1 MKAAGRYIALDVGA
15 KRTGLAVTDVLAM
28 VASPVSACPTHE
40 LMDRL
45 EVLIDEE
52 ACAGL
57 VVGDPKQL
65 DGGAS
70 DNSALVHRI
79 IGRLKE
85 QFKEIPVFLQDE
97 RFTSKMAVQAM
108 IEAGVPKQKRREKER
123 VDSMSAAIILQSF
136 LDKKKSS

>member
-1 MKAAGRYIALDVGA
+1 
-15 KRTGLAVTDVLAM
+15 
-28 VASPVSACPTHE
+28 
-40 LMDRL
+40 MDRL
-45 EVLIDEE
+45 AELIGEE

-70 DNSALVHRI
+70 ENSALVHRI

-85 QFKEIPVFLQDE
+85 QFKTPVFLQDE

-108 IEAGVPKQKRREKER
+108 IEAGVPKQKRRQKER

>member
-1 MKAAGRYIALDVGA
+1 MRRAGG
-15 KRTGLAVTDVLAM
+15 GC
-28 VASPVSACPTHE
+28 SE
-40 LMDRL
+40 Q
-45 EVLIDEE
+45 LI
-52 ACAGL
+52 
-57 VVGDPKQL
+57 
-65 DGGAS
+65 GAS

-79 IGRLKE
+79 IGRLRE